1 MANFKFSMRFEEMSG
16 PKNEAI
22 VNPSS
27 HFWLEINRQAE
38 LIGKSPLLNDIRI
51 PRKWIAY
58 VS

>member
-1 MANFKFSMRFEEMSG
+1 MRFEEMRG

-51 PRKWIAY
+51 PLKRLVY